1 MARELTKMGVSVK
14 EEEDKLTIYYCEK
27 LQGALIDHGNDHR
40 VAMACTIAALYANTN
55 SQIKNIDIV
64 KDSYPS
70 FLEDLQ
76 KLGVKIDTK

>member
-1 MARELTKMGVSVK
+1 
-14 EEEDKLTIYYCEK
+14 
-27 LQGALIDHGNDHR
+27 
-40 VAMACTIAALYANTN
+40 MACTIAALYAKTN